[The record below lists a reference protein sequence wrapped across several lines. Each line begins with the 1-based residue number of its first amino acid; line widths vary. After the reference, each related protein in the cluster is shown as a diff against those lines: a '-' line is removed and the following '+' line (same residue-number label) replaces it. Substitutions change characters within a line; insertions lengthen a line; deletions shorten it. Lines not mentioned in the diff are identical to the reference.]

1 MSEFKKVCKECKVC
15 VLELTRGICPKKGCP
30 KGMMNA
36 PCGGYAD
43 GICEV
48 SKTRKC
54 IWVSIYER
62 LREDGRVDEFVGS
75 YFEPNK
81 ENGN

>member
-1 MSEFKKVCKECKVC
+1 MSEIKKACNECRVC
-15 VLELTRGICPKKGCP
+15 VLEMTRGICPKKGCP
-30 KGMMNA
+30 KSLKNA

-54 IWVSIYER
+54 IWVLIYER
-62 LREDGRVDEFVGS
+62 LKADGALDDFIRT
-75 YFEPNK
+75 YIEPD
-81 ENGN
+81 